1 MIIKKFQD
9 FLNEKY
15 DNNNLT
21 EMTFELEGLYEEES
35 KLVVNAINLLRDYYD
50 EDDFNEDVINYSMDI
65 LNVIV
70 ELGKVKGDKQKEAQK
85 IINNIKQI
93 NARIDETNEEIGNYY

>member
-1 MIIKKFQD
+1 MNIKKFQD
-9 FLNEKY
+9 FVNEKY

-21 EMTFELEGLYEEES
+21 EMTFELKGLYEEES